1 MKYNL
6 RLKQMSLEKLFIIF
20 HGITILFLIILVFI
34 TSLMFENYLELEKS
48 DEIRFQY
55 LLAVEELQDSTNDL
69 TRYCRNYIKTGNIFW
84 EQKYWKFINNR
95 NKKKTSLESK
105 LKAYTFNKLELNQLK
120 KIDKESN
127 HLLAIEQKA
136 LHAMA
141 GIFADELGNFTIKKE
156 SNPPLARQII
166 YSEIY
171 ASAKVKLPASIN
183 KFFSMLQQRTQK
195 TTNHYEKRGRWLF
208 EIIIILVIMIA
219 LLSIFS
225 FLIIRI
231 KVISQIKEITKIQ
244 AESKE
249 HLEYFEGAFNSSII
263 GMSIVSLNEAFIQ
276 INQSLVRI
284 LGYDEN
290 EFLLKK
296 FSDIIYTDDLQKNTD
311 LLTQMKQGE
320 KPHYQIENRCLH
332 KNGNVIWVILSASL
346 IKDSNNQ
353 PLHFVFHIQDISE
366 RKHAQVALRDSEKR
380 FELAMSV
387 ANDGIWDWDL
397 QSDTILFDARYYTM
411 MGYKENEFPQTREQ
425 WQKRIHSEDLPHVKL
440 SMEQYITGISDS
452 YDIELRFLCKNN
464 HYLWI
469 RSRGKI
475 ASVNEKG
482 IPLRIVGTHADISD
496 RREATQKLY
505 QSEML
510 KKNIL
515 ENIPDLMWLK
525 DIKGIYLA
533 CNPMMERFLG
543 VKAADIIGKSDFDFF
558 RPEEAKLILA
568 QDLETIKS
576 CEPVTREVWL
586 SFKGDN
592 KKILYEMTHTTV
604 KADDGS
610 LIGVLGTTH
619 DITKRKEN
627 EEELINA
634 QLKAETANRSKSEF
648 LANMSHEIRT
658 PMNAIL
664 GFTEILQRLEID
676 SKKSHY
682 IDTIHTSGKS
692 LLHLINDILDLSR
705 IESGKM
711 VLQNHAIA
719 IKTLATELDS
729 LFAQKVYD
737 KGLSFECIIDEN
749 LPDVVI
755 IDESRLRQV
764 LINLIGNAVKFTH
777 QGFIKLVIKSERIN
791 PTISDRVNLTF
802 TVSDSGIG
810 IPKEQQETI
819 FSSFAQVKGQKET
832 LYGGTG
838 LGLTI
843 TLKII
848 QLMKGKI
855 SAEGDV
861 GVGTSFNV
869 FIPDIEMGSVVADSS
884 LDNLIDTELITFSP
898 ASILIVDDVD
908 YNREIL
914 ATYLADWDFQLYF
927 AENGEQAFKKALE
940 IHPDLI
946 LLDMKM
952 PVMDGYEAATKLKG
966 LEETETIPIIAVT
979 AFALNQDEEAINQ
992 ICNSYLRKPV
1002 QRYDLIKELIKFLD
1016 NGLLDENKQE
1026 KILKTDAPKAIDL
1039 KTTIASLPNE
1049 LKTQLK
1055 QSIEHI
1061 DIEKIEQLQQQ
1072 VYQHDKLLAEAIQ
1085 QHIDDFQ
1092 YENLLNLFG

>member
-1 MKYNL
+1 MNL
-6 RLKQMSLEKLFIIF
+6 KKLFTTF
-20 HGITILFLIILVFI
+20 HGITIIFLIALII
-34 TSLMFENYLELEKS
+34 MASLMFKNYLELGQSHK
-48 DEIRFQY
+48 IRLQS
-55 LLAVEELQDSTNDL
+55 LLAVAELENSTNNL
-69 TRYCRNYIKTGNIFW
+69 TRYCRDYVKTGNIFW
-84 EQKYWKFINNR
+84 EQKYWKVINSR
-95 NKKKTSLESK
+95 NGKKVALKNKIKSL
-105 LKAYTFNKLELNQLK
+105 AFNKVALEQLK
-120 KIDKESN
+120 QVEQDSN
-127 HLLAIEQKA
+127 NLLAIEQKA
-136 LHAMA
+136 FHAMA
-141 GIFADELGNFTIKKE
+141 GIFEDDAGKFTIKKT
-156 SNPPLARQII
+156 SDPLFAQQIL
-166 YSEIY
+166 YDETY
-171 ASAKVKLPASIN
+171 AVAKVKMSESIN
-183 KFFSMLQQRTQK
+183 KFFSILQYRTQK
-195 TTNHYEKRGRWLF
+195 TTEDYDKRGRWLF
-208 EIIIILVIMIA
+208 KIIIALVIIIA
-219 LLSIFS
+219 ILSILS

-231 KVISQIKEITKIQ
+231 KIINQMKEIVKLQ
-244 AESKE
+244 EESKE
-249 HLEYFEGAFNSSII
+249 NVEYFEGAFNSSII
-263 GMSIVSLNEAFIQ
+263 GMSLVSLNEEFIQ
-276 INQSLVRI
+276 VNQSLVKI

-290 EFLLKK
+290 ELLLKK
-296 FSDIIYTDDLQKNTD
+296 FPDIIYTDDLQKNAD
-311 LLTQMKQGE
+311 LLAQMRRGE
-320 KPHYQIENRCLH
+320 IPHYQIEKRCLH
-332 KNGNVIWVILSASL
+332 KNGDIIWVILSVSL
-346 IKDSNNQ
+346 VKDSHHQ
-353 PLHFVFHIQDISE
+353 PLHFVFQIQNISV
-366 RKHAQVALRDSEKR
+366 RKQTQVALRNSEKR

-387 ANDGIWDWDL
+387 ANDGIWDWNL
-397 QSDTILFDARYYTM
+397 ESNTILFDTRYYTM
-411 MGYKENEFPQTREQ
+411 VGYKANEFPQTREQ
-425 WQKRIHSEDLPHVKL
+425 WQQRVHPEDLPRIE
-440 SMEQYITGISDS
+440 SCMAEYIAGTNDS
-452 YDIELRFLCKNN
+452 YDVELRFLCKNN
-464 HYLWI
+464 DYLWI

-475 ASVNEKG
+475 ANVAKDG
-482 IPLRIVGTHADISD
+482 TPLRIVGTHADISD

-525 DIKGIYLA
+525 DINGIYLA
-533 CNPMMERFLG
+533 CNPMMEKFLG
-543 VKAADIIGKSDFDFF
+543 VKAENIIGKSDFDFF
-558 RPEEAKLILA
+558 KPEEAKLILK
-568 QDLETIKS
+568 QDLETIKAN
-576 CEPVTREVWL
+576 EPVIREVWL

-627 EEELINA
+627 EDELIDA
-634 QLKAETANRSKSEF
+634 QLRAETANRSKSEF

-664 GFTEILQRLEID
+664 GFTEILQRLETD

-682 IDTIHTSGKS
+682 IDTINSSGKS

-711 VLQNHAIA
+711 ELQNHSIS

-729 LFAQKVYD
+729 LFSQKVYD
-737 KGLSFECIIDEN
+737 KGLSFEYIFDEN
-749 LPDVVI
+749 IPDVII

-777 QGFIKLVIKSERIN
+777 QGFIKLVIKSERIDDASSN
-791 PTISDRVNLTF
+791 RVNLTL

-810 IPKEQQETI
+810 IPKEQQAII
-819 FSSFAQVKGQKET
+819 FSSFSQVKGQKET

-843 TLKII
+843 TLKVI

-855 SAEGDV
+855 SVEGDT

-869 FIPDIEMGSVVADSS
+869 FIPDIEVGSVIADSS
-884 LDNLIDTELITFSP
+884 LDNLIDTESITFSP

-914 ATYLADWDFQLYF
+914 ATYLSDWDFQLYF

-979 AFALNQDEEAINQ
+979 AFALNQDEEDISQ
-992 ICNSYLRKPV
+992 ICDGYLRKPV
-1002 QRYDLIKELIKFLD
+1002 QRNELIKKLTKFLD

-1026 KILKTDAPKAIDL
+1026 KTLETHTPKAIDL
-1039 KTTIASLPNE
+1039 TTAVASLPDE
-1049 LKTQLK
+1049 LKVQLK
-1055 QSIEHI
+1055 QAIEQI

-1072 VYQHDKLLAEAIQ
+1072 VYQHDSLLAEAIQ

>member
-1 MKYNL
+1 
-6 RLKQMSLEKLFIIF
+6 
-20 HGITILFLIILVFI
+20 
-34 TSLMFENYLELEKS
+34 
-48 DEIRFQY
+48 
-55 LLAVEELQDSTNDL
+55 
-69 TRYCRNYIKTGNIFW
+69 
-84 EQKYWKFINNR
+84 
-95 NKKKTSLESK
+95 
-105 LKAYTFNKLELNQLK
+105 
-120 KIDKESN
+120 
-127 HLLAIEQKA
+127 
-136 LHAMA
+136 MA
-141 GIFADELGNFTIKKE
+141 
-156 SNPPLARQII
+156 
-166 YSEIY
+166 
-171 ASAKVKLPASIN
+171 
-183 KFFSMLQQRTQK
+183 
-195 TTNHYEKRGRWLF
+195 
-208 EIIIILVIMIA
+208 
-219 LLSIFS
+219 
-225 FLIIRI
+225 
-231 KVISQIKEITKIQ
+231 
-244 AESKE
+244 
-249 HLEYFEGAFNSSII
+249 
-263 GMSIVSLNEAFIQ
+263 
-276 INQSLVRI
+276 
-284 LGYDEN
+284 
-290 EFLLKK
+290 
-296 FSDIIYTDDLQKNTD
+296 
-311 LLTQMKQGE
+311 
-320 KPHYQIENRCLH
+320 
-332 KNGNVIWVILSASL
+332 
-346 IKDSNNQ
+346 
-353 PLHFVFHIQDISE
+353 
-366 RKHAQVALRDSEKR
+366 
-380 FELAMSV
+380 
-387 ANDGIWDWDL
+387 
-397 QSDTILFDARYYTM
+397 
-411 MGYKENEFPQTREQ
+411 
-425 WQKRIHSEDLPHVKL
+425 
-440 SMEQYITGISDS
+440 QYIEGVSDR
-452 YDIELRFLCKNN
+452 YDVEMRFLCKNN

-475 ASVNEKG
+475 ASMGKNG
-482 IPLRIVGTHADISD
+482 TPLRIVGTHADISD

-505 QSEML
+505 QSEVL

-525 DIKGIYLA
+525 DINGIYLA

-543 VKAADIIGKSDFDFF
+543 VKSANIIGKSDFDFF
-558 RPEEAKLILA
+558 NPEEAELILK
-568 QDLETIKS
+568 QDRETIKADK
-576 CEPVTREVWL
+576 PVIREVWL

-634 QLKAETANRSKSEF
+634 QLRAETANRSKSEF

-664 GFTEILQRLEID
+664 GFTEILQRLETD

-711 VLQNHAIA
+711 ELQNHSIS
-719 IKTLATELDS
+719 IKTLAMELDS
-729 LFAQKVYD
+729 LFSQKVYD
-737 KGLSFECIIDEN
+737 KGLSFECIIDKN
-749 LPDVVI
+749 VPDVII

-777 QGFIKLVIKSERIN
+777 QGFIKLVIKSQLVSEPSSNRIN
-791 PTISDRVNLTF
+791 LTL

-810 IPKEQQETI
+810 IPKEQQQTI

-848 QLMKGKI
+848 QLMKGEI
-855 SAEGDV
+855 SVEGEV

-869 FIPDIEMGSVVADSS
+869 FIPDIEIGSVVADSN
-884 LDNLIDTELITFSP
+884 LDTLINAESIIFSP

-914 ATYLADWDFQLYF
+914 ATYLSDWEFQLYF

-979 AFALNQDEEAINQ
+979 AFALNQDEEVISQ
-992 ICNSYLRKPV
+992 ICDGYLRKPV
-1002 QRYDLIKELIKFLD
+1002 QRNDLIKELIKFLKND
-1016 NGLLDENKQE
+1016 TLKDHKQE
-1026 KILKTDAPKAIDL
+1026 TPLDDFTSTTTADL
-1039 KTTIASLPNE
+1039 KIAIAALPDE
-1049 LKTQLK
+1049 LKIQLK
-1055 QSIEHI
+1055 QSIENI

-1072 VYQHDKLLAEAIQ
+1072 VHQQNRQLAETIQ

>member
-1 MKYNL
+1 MNL
-6 RLKQMSLEKLFIIF
+6 KKLFTTF
-20 HGITILFLIILVFI
+20 HGITIIFLFALAIVA
-34 TSLMFENYLELEKS
+34 SLMFKNYLELEQSHEK
-48 DEIRFQY
+48 RFQS
-55 LLAVEELQDSTNDL
+55 LLAVEELQNSTNNL
-69 TRYCRNYIKTGNIFW
+69 TRYCRDYVKTGNIFW
-84 EQKYWKFINNR
+84 RQKYWKVINSR
-95 NKKKTSLESK
+95 NGKKNLFESK
-105 LKAYTFNKLELNQLK
+105 IKAYAFTKSELEQLK
-120 KIDKESN
+120 KINQASN
-127 HLLAIEQKA
+127 KILAIEQQA
-136 LHAMA
+136 FLAMSESLTDDA
-141 GIFADELGNFTIKKE
+141 GKISKKD
-156 SNPPLARQII
+156 SNPKRAHQII
-166 YSEIY
+166 YDETY
-171 ASAKVKLPASIN
+171 AIAKVEMIRSIHN
-183 KFFSMLQQRTQK
+183 FFSMLQQRTQK
-195 TTNHYEKRGRWLF
+195 TTDHYEKKGRWLF
-208 EIIIILVIMIA
+208 KIIITLVIIIA
-219 LLSIFS
+219 VLSILS

-231 KVISQIKEITKIQ
+231 KIISQMKEIAKIQ
-244 AESKE
+244 EESKE
-249 HLEYFEGAFNSSII
+249 NFEYFEGAFNSSII
-263 GMSIVSLNEAFIQ
+263 GMSIVSLNEEFLQ
-276 INQSLVRI
+276 VNQSLIKI

-290 EFLLKK
+290 ELLLKR
-296 FSDIIYTDDLQKNTD
+296 FSDIVYSDDLQKNTD
-311 LLTQMKQGE
+311 LLTQMRRGE
-320 KPHYQIENRCLH
+320 IPHYQVEKRCLH
-332 KNGNVIWVILSASL
+332 KNGNIIWVILSVSL
-346 IKDSNNQ
+346 VKDSHNQ
-353 PLHFVFHIQDISE
+353 PLHFVFQIQDISE
-366 RKHAQVALRDSEKR
+366 RKRTQVALRNSEKR

-387 ANDGIWDWDL
+387 ANDGIWDWNL
-397 QSDTILFDARYYTM
+397 ESNTILFDDRYYTM
-411 MGYKENEFPQTREQ
+411 VGYEANEFPQTHEQ
-425 WQKRIHSEDLPHVKL
+425 WQQRVHPEDLPRIEL
-440 SMEQYITGISDS
+440 CMAQYIEGVSDR
-452 YDIELRFLCKNN
+452 YDVEMRFLCKNN

-475 ASVNEKG
+475 ASMGKNG
-482 IPLRIVGTHADISD
+482 TPLRIVGTHADISD

-505 QSEML
+505 QSEVL

-525 DIKGIYLA
+525 DINGIYLA

-543 VKAADIIGKSDFDFF
+543 VKSANIIGKSDFDFF
-558 RPEEAKLILA
+558 NPEEAELILK
-568 QDLETIKS
+568 QDRETIKADK
-576 CEPVTREVWL
+576 PVIREVWL

-634 QLKAETANRSKSEF
+634 QLRAETANRSKSEF

-664 GFTEILQRLEID
+664 GFTEILQRLETD

-711 VLQNHAIA
+711 ELQNHSIS
-719 IKTLATELDS
+719 IKTLAMELDS
-729 LFAQKVYD
+729 LFSQKVYD
-737 KGLSFECIIDEN
+737 KGLSFECIIDKN
-749 LPDVVI
+749 VPDVII

-777 QGFIKLVIKSERIN
+777 QGFIKLVIKSQLVSEPSSNRIN
-791 PTISDRVNLTF
+791 LTL

-810 IPKEQQETI
+810 IPKEQQQTI

-848 QLMKGKI
+848 QLMKGEI
-855 SAEGDV
+855 SVEGEV

-869 FIPDIEMGSVVADSS
+869 FIPDIEIGSVVADSN
-884 LDNLIDTELITFSP
+884 LDTLINAESIIFSP

-914 ATYLADWDFQLYF
+914 ATYLSDWEFQLYF

-979 AFALNQDEEAINQ
+979 AFALNQDEEVISQ
-992 ICNSYLRKPV
+992 ICDGYLRKPV
-1002 QRYDLIKELIKFLD
+1002 QRNDLIKELIKFLKND
-1016 NGLLDENKQE
+1016 TLKDHKQE
-1026 KILKTDAPKAIDL
+1026 TPLDDFTSTTTADL
-1039 KTTIASLPNE
+1039 KIAIAALPDE
-1049 LKTQLK
+1049 LKIQLK
-1055 QSIEHI
+1055 QSIENI

-1072 VYQHDKLLAEAIQ
+1072 VHQQNRQLAETIQ